1 MARSLKVQ
9 SIRCLC
15 GEVELAAAGAP
26 TTTVVCYCDDCQAAA
41 RQLEALPG
49 APPLLDRAGGTEFVV
64 YRKDRVTV
72 ARGADRLRRTKLKEG
87 SPTNRAVATCCNAPM
102 LLDFD
107 NSKWWVDI
115 YRARYGSAAPPI
127 EMRFCTKFKPPGAV
141 VPGDVPVHPGYP
153 FRLIRKQVVARLA
166 MAFGL

>member
-9 SIRCLC
+9 SVRCLC

-87 SPTNRAVATCCNAPM
+87 SPTNRAVAACW
-102 LLDFD
+102 LLLERHALLAQ
-107 NSKWWVDI
+107 
-115 YRARYGSAAPPI
+115 RARFGEKQCAQALQAFQFVVVAGSEAL
-127 EMRFCTKFKPPGAV
+127 AV
-141 VPGDVPVHPGYP
+141 GPFVVAGDVDERMG
-153 FRLIRKQVVARLA
+153 
-166 MAFGL
+166 G